1 MKCVTLPTLEG
12 VLSMPESGFH
22 LRDLLEV
29 CGPVA
34 AERYPDNHHVRDKL
48 RQQLQILRG
57 MEIVDFV
64 TPGYYRCTVR

>member
-1 MKCVTLPTLEG
+1 
-12 VLSMPESGFH
+12 MPESGFR

-34 AERYPDNHHVRDKL
+34 AERYTYNRHVPDKL